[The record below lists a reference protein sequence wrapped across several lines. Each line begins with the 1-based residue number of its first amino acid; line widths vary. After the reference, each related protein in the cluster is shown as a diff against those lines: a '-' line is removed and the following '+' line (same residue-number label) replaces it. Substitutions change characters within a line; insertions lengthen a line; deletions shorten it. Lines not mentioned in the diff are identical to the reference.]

1 MEGEAPLRV
10 ICAGDSGIKG
20 LSASER
26 RKECVFFRAGFKW
39 PFNISFNISW
49 SRRLRGGG
57 DAWAPSVAQSPG
69 PQGCTC
75 PVASHPGPKTC
86 GFHPRSD
93 AACLDARGHRGF
105 AAAVLV
111 AAHVPLPH
119 VGSGGVTALLLGKE
133 SS

>member
-26 RKECVFFRAGFKW
+26 QKECVFFRAGFKW

-57 DAWAPSVAQSPG
+57 G
-69 PQGCTC
+69 TRGL
-75 PVASHPGPKTC
+75 HPL
-86 GFHPRSD
+86 PRALD
-93 AACLDARGHRGF
+93 HKAAL
-105 AAAVLV
+105 
-111 AAHVPLPH
+111 VPLHLILVPKPA
-119 VGSGGVTALLLGKE
+119 GSTPALMLPAWTRGGTAASLPLCWWQRMCHRRTWDPAG
-133 SS
+133 